1 MMFGLDFLGLPKYA
15 DVAIR
20 EFPAGWAL
28 GAFANTFGDAFPVVR
43 EIVRS
48 GRCPHVRMQLLWSDS
63 HSFSLAD
70 MPLAISEAKR
80 YNKLAGNN
88 PKTKFELSVFCE
100 HNIPNPDPWL
110 DQVAAA
116 APNCRIVNTPYKGA
130 LSRKYKNE
138 VHGSSPRPK
147 GPYNYSYDGTS
158 CVDADV
164 MADKRQYRNSEV
176 FFFWIPQFNCKKS
189 MATHDDEG
197 KPLPRIPPKE
207 RTVQPSSGQ
216 IDSVIYLHNHAGAG
230 ITLPKLFL
238 WKSHADQQSETVP
251 EPRASKPVLICP
263 VKADRFELVADNGQ
277 VVDVL
282 PYYGPYKDGRH
293 RYYLGD
299 FGYQVSEKAL
309 RIQGHPVLQ
318 LRSGRKIHGKVNPAF
333 RAGNFRE

>member
-1 MMFGLDFLGLPKYA
+1 MIYGLDFLGLPKYA
-15 DVAIR
+15 DVAVR

-70 MPLAISEAKR
+70 MPLVISEAKR

-138 VHGSSPRPK
+138 VHGSHPRPK

-176 FFFWIPQFNCKKS
+176 FFFWIPQFNQKKN
-189 MATHDDEG
+189 ATD
-197 KPLPRIPPKE
+197 PTPRPQRKVIP
-207 RTVQPSSGQ
+207 TSGQ

-230 ITLPKLFL
+230 ISLPSNFL
-238 WKSHADQQSETVP
+238 WKSHADQHAEPYP

-282 PYYGPYKDGRH
+282 PYYGPFADGRS

>member
-1 MMFGLDFLGLPKYA
+1 MIWGLDFLALPRYA
-15 DVAIR
+15 DVAVR

-63 HSFSLAD
+63 HSFSMAD
-70 MPLAISEAKR
+70 LPLAISEAKR

-138 VHGSSPRPK
+138 VHGSHPRPK

-158 CVDADV
+158 AVDADV

-176 FFFWIPQFNCKKS
+176 FFFWIPQFNQRKN
-189 MATHDDEG
+189 ATD
-197 KPLPRIPPKE
+197 PTPRPQRKVIP
-207 RTVQPSSGQ
+207 TSGQ
-216 IDSVIYLHNHAGAG
+216 IDSVIYLHNNAGGG
-230 ITLPKLFL
+230 ISLPTGFL
-238 WKSHADQQSETVP
+238 WKSHADQHLEPFP

-282 PYYGPYKDGRH
+282 PYYGPFADGRF

-309 RIQGHPVLQ
+309 RIQGHSVLQ